1 VLYRST
7 ELNANLTKGSG
18 NVADV
23 VRLLREWRAGES
35 RADFLRRVVDENV
48 LGRTT
53 RARARDVAQNV
64 LARRYLPDGGTEPAA
79 QLAALVAAG
88 ASADVTGRVLYYH
101 AALAEHLL
109 YRVVAEPV
117 YEARLR
123 GVEWLSVFDLRRFI
137 ARLSAQGCTVRPYS
151 DAVVEKLAGAVL
163 TALRDFRLVTG
174 TRRKRIAPVHVPHE
188 VVGYV
193 VYALRDE
200 DASAKRIVEHPD
212 WQLFLLTPSEVE
224 LAILD
229 ADRHGHFRYQSA
241 GDVRRFDWAHDSLDA
256 YVHALTGSAA
266 ARA

>member
-1 VLYRST
+1 MVYRST
-7 ELNANLTKGSG
+7 ELNANLTKGSA

-23 VRLLREWRAGES
+23 VRLLSEWRPGEE
-35 RADFLRRVVDENV
+35 RGDYLRRVVDENL

-64 LARRYLPDGGTEPAA
+64 LGRRYLPAGGTEPAA
-79 QLAALVAAG
+79 RLASLVTAG
-88 ASADVTGRVLYYH
+88 VPADIVGRLLYYH

-109 YRVVAEPV
+109 YLVVSGPI
-117 YEARLR
+117 YESCLR
-123 GVEWLSVFDLRRFI
+123 GVELLSVFEIRRFI
-137 ARLSAQGCTVRPYS
+137 ARLSAAGLTTRPYS
-151 DAVVEKLAGAVL
+151 ESVVEKLAGAVL

-174 TRRKRIAPVHVPHE
+174 TQRKRIAPVHVPHE

-193 VYALRDE
+193 VYSLRE
-200 DASAKRIVEHPD
+200 EGTSAKRIVEHTD
-212 WQLFLLTPSEVE
+212 WHLFLLTPAEAE

-229 ADRHGHFRYQSA
+229 ADRHGHFRYQSV
-241 GDVRRFDWAHDSLDA
+241 GDVRRFDWIHDSLDA